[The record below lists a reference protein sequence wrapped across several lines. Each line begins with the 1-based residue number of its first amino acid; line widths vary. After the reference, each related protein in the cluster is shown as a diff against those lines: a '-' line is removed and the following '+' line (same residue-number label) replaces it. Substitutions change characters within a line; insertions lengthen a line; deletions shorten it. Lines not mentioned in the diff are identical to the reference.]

1 MKMKNLTFV
10 KVNERMIDNRI
21 FQSRKVAYISLG
33 CKLNFAEVST
43 LSKIMLSA
51 GYCSVKAG
59 EKPDVCVI
67 NTCSVTET
75 ADKKGRQAIHKVIRQ
90 YPEAFVVVTGCY
102 AQLKSEEIAKIP
114 GVDLVL
120 GANQKFD
127 LPEHLEELE
136 KGNPAKIYTSTLNEI
151 TRFLPSCSRGNRTR
165 YFLKVQDGCDYYCT
179 YCTIPF
185 ARGKSRNPDITF
197 LVRQAEAVAADGG
210 KEIVISGV
218 NIGDFGKS
226 TGETFL
232 KLIKALDEVDGI
244 DRYRISSIE
253 PDLLTDEVIHFVAH
267 SKRFAPHFHIPL
279 QAGNDELLKIMH
291 RRYDTALFAGK
302 IDLIRQEMPQA
313 FIGVDVIVGSRGET
327 QERFDS
333 SFRFLTGLDISQMHI
348 FSYSERPG
356 TQALKIEHIVPL
368 AEKKLRHVRLQELS
382 NEKWKMFYM
391 KQIGNMAKVLFEN
404 TKNGGH
410 IHGFSENYI
419 RVEVPYSKDI
429 VNKTVLLRL
438 GKFNMDGTALN
449 AEFV

>member
-1 MKMKNLTFV
+1 MKNLTFAEA
-10 KVNERMIDNRI
+10 KERMIDNRK
-21 FQSRKVAYISLG
+21 FKSRKVAYISLG
-33 CKLNFAEVST
+33 CKLNFAEISA
-43 LSKIMLSA
+43 LSKIMLCA
-51 GYCSVKAG
+51 GYGPVKAG
-59 EKPDVCVI
+59 EKPDICVI

-102 AQLKSEEIAKIP
+102 AQLKADEIAEIP

-136 KGNPAKIYTSTLNEI
+136 KGNPAKVYTSALKNI
-151 TRFLPSCSRGNRTR
+151 DRFLPSCSRGNRTR

-185 ARGKSRNPDITF
+185 ARGKSRNPDISF
-197 LVRQAEAVAADGG
+197 LVGQAEAVATEGG
-210 KEIVISGV
+210 KEIVLSGV

-232 KLIKALDEVDGI
+232 DLINALEKVEGI

-253 PDLLTDEVIHFVAH
+253 PDLLTDEVIRFVAH

-279 QAGNDELLKIMH
+279 QAGNDELLKMMH
-291 RRYDTALFAGK
+291 RRYDTALFTNK
-302 IDLIRQEMPQA
+302 IELIRQEMPQA
-313 FIGVDVIVGSRGET
+313 FIGVDVIVGSMGET

-333 SFRFLTGLDISQMHI
+333 SFQFLNGLDISQMHI

-356 TQALKIEHIVPL
+356 TQALKIETAVVSP
-368 AEKKLRHVRLQELS
+368 ADKKARHVRLQMLS
-382 NEKWKMFYM
+382 DEKWKAFYLRQSG
-391 KQIGNMAKVLFEN
+391 KTVKVLFEN
-404 TKNGGH
+404 TKNVGK

-419 RVEVPYSKDI
+419 RVEVPYSKDLI
-429 VNKTVLLRL
+429 NKTIPLRL
-438 GKFNMDGTALN
+438 GTFNVDGTALN